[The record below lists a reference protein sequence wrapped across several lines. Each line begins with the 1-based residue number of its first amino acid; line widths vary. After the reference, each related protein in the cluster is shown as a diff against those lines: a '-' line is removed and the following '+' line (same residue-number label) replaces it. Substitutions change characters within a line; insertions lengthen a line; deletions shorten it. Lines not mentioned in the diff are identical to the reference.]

1 MSVLAFDL
9 GASSGRAVVGD
20 LYNGNLQIEEVHRF
34 SNEPVQVGNHLHWD
48 ILRLFYEIKRGLEK
62 FKHLGST
69 ELQSIGIDSWAVDFG
84 LLDHNGEL
92 LGNPYHYRDHQT
104 DGVMEKV
111 FENASSHEIFS
122 VTGIQFMP
130 INTIYQL
137 YAMKQDRAFL
147 LNKARHL
154 LMIPDLLRYFL
165 TGERKNE
172 WTNASTTQLFN
183 TSTNQWDLTL
193 LDKLG
198 IPKYIFSDPVEPGTF
213 VGSLCSTIVKELGIS
228 STPVMA
234 VAEHDTAS
242 AVAAVPSTESNGFA
256 YLSCGTWSLLGTE
269 MDKPVLSEQALQW
282 NFTNEGGINHTYRLL
297 KNIMGLWLLQE
308 CKRVWEKE
316 GFSISYEEM
325 TQMSEK
331 SMAFRSFIDPD
342 DAMFLNPSHMPQQ
355 IGQYCWQTKQPIPE
369 SKGEIIRCILESLAL
384 KYRFVLERTELLADK
399 TFSGLHMVGGGVQNH
414 MLCEFTANAIERP
427 VWAGPTEATA
437 IGNVMVQYIGLGEI
451 NSVLNGREIIKSSF
465 PIKTYNPKNV
475 DAWDQAYGRFLE
487 FTLKGM

>member
-1 MSVLAFDL
+1 
-9 GASSGRAVVGD
+9 
-20 LYNGNLQIEEVHRF
+20 
-34 SNEPVQVGNHLHWD
+34 
-48 ILRLFYEIKRGLEK
+48 
-62 FKHLGST
+62 
-69 ELQSIGIDSWAVDFG
+69 
-84 LLDHNGEL
+84 
-92 LGNPYHYRDHQT
+92 
-104 DGVMEKV
+104 
-111 FENASSHEIFS
+111 
-122 VTGIQFMP
+122 
-130 INTIYQL
+130 
-137 YAMKQDRAFL
+137 
-147 LNKARHL
+147 
-154 LMIPDLLRYFL
+154 MIPDLLRYFL